1 MFVSNAHTIVQYCI
15 NGVKQMN
22 DPTDGKQWY
31 SCPTSHIPWY
41 TPTKH
46 TRARAHTHTHTFF

>member
-15 NGVKQMN
+15 NGIKQMN

-31 SCPTSHIPWY
+31 SCPT
-41 TPTKH
+41 KH
-46 TRARAHTHTHTFF
+46 THAHIFLNEQISKLVRLHT